1 MVRQESNPPVS
12 PILRYITVLVALIL
26 IIGASLFFI
35 PSVTATRW
43 PWELSPFTAR
53 FLGALY
59 LGELVGAALFVA
71 VPRWAPGRITV
82 AEAVTFTAV
91 VTVVS
96 FLHLDQ
102 FDFARLRSWG
112 WFIIYVV
119 PMLALAYYLWR
130 YRNLPP
136 ADTSPLP
143 PAWRAYLLA
152 QGTVLG
158 LYAVAL
164 FLAPETFSAFWPWR
178 IDAFHGQ
185 MYSAI
190 FLTGSVAS
198 FLLAR
203 AAAQMELLAQGLI
216 QLVIGL
222 FAILGLIIVDASRHQ
237 VNWAAPGTWL
247 WVGAFAVFLISGIG
261 MVLWS
266 RAKAGGETRPVVQP
280 A

>member
-1 MVRQESNPPVS
+1 VDQQGGNPPVS
-12 PILRYITVLVALIL
+12 PVLRLITVLVALIL
-26 IIGASLFFI
+26 IIGASLFFL
-35 PSVTATRW
+35 PSVTAPRW

-59 LGELVGAALFVA
+59 LGELVGAALFVL

-102 FDFARLRSWG
+102 FDFSRARSWG

-130 YRNLPP
+130 YRHLPP
-136 ADTSPLP
+136 ADTTPIP
-143 PAWRAYLLA
+143 PPWRAYFLG
-152 QGTVLG
+152 QGVVLG
-158 LYAVAL
+158 LYAIGL
-164 FLAPETFSAFWPWR
+164 FIAPRLFSAFWPWS

-190 FLTGSVAS
+190 FLTGAVAS

-203 AAAQMELLAQGLI
+203 AAARLELLAQGLI
-216 QLVIGL
+216 QFVIGL
-222 FAILGLIIVDASRHQ
+222 FAILGLVIVDASRNQ

-247 WVGAFAVFLISGIG
+247 WVGAFVVFLLAGVG
-261 MVLWS
+261 MVWWS
-266 RAKAGGETRPVVQP
+266 RVKVNGELRPSVQP

>member
-1 MVRQESNPPVS
+1 MQAQEANPPVS
-12 PILRYITVLVALIL
+12 PVLRLITVLVALIL
-26 IIGASLFFI
+26 VIGSSLFFL
-35 PSVTATRW
+35 PALAAPRW

-53 FLGALY
+53 FLGAIY
-59 LGELVGAALFVA
+59 FGELVGAALFVA
-71 VPRWAPGRITV
+71 VPRWAPGRITI

-102 FDFARLRSWG
+102 FDFSRVQGWG
-112 WFIIYVV
+112 WFVIYIV

-136 ADTSPLP
+136 ADASPVP
-143 PAWRAYLLA
+143 PLWRAYLLA
-152 QGTVLG
+152 QGAVLG
-158 LYAVAL
+158 LYAIAL
-164 FLAPETFSAFWPWR
+164 FLAPEPFSAFWPWR

-190 FLTGSVAS
+190 FLTGAVAS
-198 FLLAR
+198 FLLAK
-203 AAAQMELLAQGLI
+203 AAPEMELLAQGLI

-222 FAILGLIIVDASRHQ
+222 FAILGLIIVDASRNQ
-237 VNWAAPGTWL
+237 VNWSAPGTWL
-247 WVGAFAVFLISGIG
+247 WVGAFAVFFLAGAA
-261 MVLWS
+261 MVGWS
-266 RAKAGGETRPVVQP
+266 RIKAGSVSQTAPQP